1 MFDSAVALRDPT
13 LLQLARF
20 QSVEENTFSCDKA
33 HWNEKTAKVEK
44 NTELVMFP
52 QWNRNTWYLPFIL
65 FGSRWCKFSFHREHP
80 ESLEDLKRSIEQSQ
94 I

>member
-33 HWNEKTAKVEK
+33 H
-44 NTELVMFP
+44 
-52 QWNRNTWYLPFIL
+52 
-65 FGSRWCKFSFHREHP
+65 
-80 ESLEDLKRSIEQSQ
+80 
-94 I
+94 